1 MRFGEYWC
9 HRRIL
14 NIVADLI
21 ANVPWKIFQPMY
33 TPHPCEVLLN
43 FGPLVTRSFRKVD
56 AIHRSRARLQEGH
69 CRLQPQSAIC
79 ARDERNSICE
89 RELVLEER

>member
-1 MRFGEYWC
+1 MPPQDS
-9 HRRIL
+9 

-21 ANVPWKIFQPMY
+21 ANISLKIFEPMY
-33 TPHPCEVLLN
+33 TSHPREILLN
-43 FGPLVTRSFRKVD
+43 FDPLVTRSLRKVD
-56 AIHRSRARLQEGH
+56 AIHRSRTRFQEGH
-69 CRLQPQSAIC
+69 CRLQPQSAVC